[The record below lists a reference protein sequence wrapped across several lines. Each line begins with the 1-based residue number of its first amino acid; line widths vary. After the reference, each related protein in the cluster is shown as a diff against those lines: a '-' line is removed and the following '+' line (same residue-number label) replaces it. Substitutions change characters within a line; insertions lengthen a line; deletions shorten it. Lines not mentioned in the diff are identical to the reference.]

1 MKYSS
6 PHLHV
11 KAITPLTNQIAEVY
25 YGVVDAALGQHKR
38 SQTVLYSFITAWS
51 RISMMRDMLFLMSEG
66 GEDILYRRVIFSCDK
81 KTIFTTCFFRH

>member
-66 GEDILYRRVIFSCDK
+66 GRIFY
-81 KTIFTTCFFRH
+81 TGE